1 VVVYPNPLAR
11 KMISVLHGYMV
22 ASVLVSSLSGAS
34 CQPLGNAVHSDWQ
47 RTLEEL
53 IETPPSVEY
62 VRPFNCT
69 VVMAVGVV
77 EPEETFPKTRPT
89 AEKVPV

>member
-1 VVVYPNPLAR
+1 VVVYPNPLAK

-22 ASVLVSSLSGAS
+22 TSVLVSALSGAS
-34 CQPLGNAVHSDWQ
+34 CQPVGKAVHSDWQ

-62 VRPFNCT
+62 VRPLNFT
-69 VVMAVGVV
+69 VVIAVGLV
-77 EPEETFPKTRPT
+77 EPRFRWPE
-89 AEKVPV
+89 